1 MIVEEL
7 IAKLG
12 FKFDDT
18 NLKKFDS
25 GMQNAKKLLSGLAV
39 VAGGYAVAMLKSTE
53 AMAEQND
60 ILGKQAETLGI
71 TTAELQSF
79 QYAAELGGASSSD
92 MSSSLENLGRVAS
105 QASRGIGAGV
115 ETFGLLGISVNDANG
130 NVKSSTS
137 LMSELSDKISKLS
150 SQSEKLEFLQNL
162 GVSNKL
168 LLTLNQGAKEL
179 NKQREEAKKLGFLL
193 SPEDTKNA
201 ADFNDALLKV
211 HKVMKGLTSQIATK
225 SMPIITKLMTQF
237 KVWFIN
243 NKKIIQQNITK
254 FLENMNK
261 VLGGVWAVIKRVSS
275 AINSIA
281 RAFGGWEKTI
291 KVVGSALLVLN
302 AKALILPI
310 TLIAIGVAVGL
321 LLEDLISYYNGS
333 DSAIGDLAK
342 KHEFL
347 KKALEALRQIL
358 KQVADG
364 WTLIFTKG
372 GDALDGLGIYI
383 KSIGKHIFDF
393 MIAPLN
399 AVLKLINKVTGS
411 DLEIKNPLDGGYD
424 AVGEDAKD
432 IKDSVKNYLLNP
444 TDVKETQDN
453 RNFLNPST
461 GGEDSFF
468 NALKNFLNP
477 STGGFT
483 TPQMV
488 PVQTRAFT
496 TNNSTTT
503 APMNFHANITVNGG
517 NGDGKTIGA
526 DISSQ
531 LDTWFKS
538 TNKKAQNNLR
548 GAIAR

>member
-7 IAKLG
+7 VAKLG

-18 NLKKFDS
+18 NLKKFDN

-39 VAGGYAVAMLKSTE
+39 AASGYAVAMLKSTE
-53 AMAEQND
+53 AIAEQND

-71 TTAELQSF
+71 ATSELQSY

-115 ETFGLLGISVNDANG
+115 ETFGLLGISVNDVNG
-130 NVKSSTS
+130 NVKSSTV
-137 LMSELSDKISKLS
+137 LMGELSDKISKLS

-162 GVSNKL
+162 GVSNNL
-168 LLTLNQGAKEL
+168 LLTLNQGVGAL
-179 NKQREEAKKLGFLL
+179 NKQRAEAKKLGFLL
-193 SPEDTKNA
+193 SKEDVKNA
-201 ADFNDALLKV
+201 ANFNDALLKV
-211 HKVMKGLTSQIATK
+211 HKVIKGLTSEIATK

-237 KVWFIN
+237 KVWFTN

-261 VLGGVWAVIKRVSS
+261 VLSGVWTVVKRVSS

-281 RAFGGWEKTI
+281 QAFGGWEKTI
-291 KVVGSALLVLN
+291 SAVGASLLVLN

-310 TLIAIGVAVGL
+310 TLIAIGTAVGL
-321 LLEDLISYYNGS
+321 LLEDLIAYYNGA

-347 KKALEALRQIL
+347 KIALEALRQIL

-364 WTLIFTKG
+364 WDLIFKHG
-372 GDALDGLGIYI
+372 EDALDGLKIYL

-393 MIAPLN
+393 MVAPLN
-399 AVLKLINKVTGS
+399 SVLKLIDKISGS
-411 DLEIKNPLDGGYD
+411 DLEIKNPLDNGYD
-424 AVGEDAKD
+424 AVGKD
-432 IKDSVKNYLLNP
+432 TS
-444 TDVKETQDN
+444 
-453 RNFLNPST
+453 NFL
-461 GGEDSFF
+461 DSIKNFF
-468 NALKNFLNP
+468 NL

-483 TPQMV
+483 TPQMT
-488 PVQTRAFT
+488 PLQTSAFT
-496 TNNSTTT
+496 TNNSTVST
-503 APMNFHANITVNGG
+503 PMNFNANITVNGAG
-517 NGDGKTIGA
+517 GAGKTIGK
-526 DISSQ
+526 DISAQ
-531 LDTWFKS
+531 LDTWFRS
-538 TNKKAQNNLR
+538 TNKKAQSNLR
-548 GAIAR
+548 GAVVR

>member
-7 IAKLG
+7 VAKLG

-25 GMQNAKKLLSGLAV
+25 GMQNAKKLLGGLAIA
-39 VAGGYAVAMLKSTE
+39 AGGYAVAMLKSTE
-53 AMAEQND
+53 AIAEQND

-130 NVKSSTS
+130 NVKSSTQ
-137 LMSELSDKISKLS
+137 LMSELSGKISKLS

-168 LLTLNQGAKEL
+168 LLTLNQGVEEL
-179 NKQREEAKKLGFLL
+179 NKQRAEAKKLGFLL
-193 SPEDTKNA
+193 SPEDVKNA
-201 ADFNDALLKV
+201 ANFNDALLKV
-211 HKVMKGLTSQIATK
+211 HKVINGLTSHIATK

-237 KVWFIN
+237 KIWFIN

-261 VLGGVWAVIKRVSS
+261 VLGGVWTVVKRVSS

-281 RAFGGWEKTI
+281 QAFGGWEKTI
-291 KVVGSALLVLN
+291 TAVGAALLILN

-321 LLEDLISYYNGS
+321 LLEDLIAYYNGA

-347 KKALEALRQIL
+347 KIALEALRQIL
-358 KQVADG
+358 EQVADG
-364 WTLIFTKG
+364 WTLILTKG
-372 GDALDGLGIYI
+372 SDALDGLKIYI

-393 MIAPLN
+393 MVAPLN
-399 AVLKLINKVTGS
+399 SVLKLIDKVSGS

-424 AVGEDAKD
+424 AVGKD
-432 IKDSVKNYLLNP
+432 TSSFLDSVK
-444 TDVKETQDN
+444 
-453 RNFLNPST
+453 
-461 GGEDSFF
+461 SFF
-468 NALKNFLNP
+468 NP

-483 TPQMV
+483 TPQMT
-488 PVQTRAFT
+488 PLQTRAFT

-503 APMNFHANITVNGG
+503 APMSFNANITVNGAG
-517 NGDGKTIGA
+517 GDGKATGK
-526 DISSQ
+526 DISAQ

-538 TNKKAQNNLR
+538 TNKKAQSNLR
-548 GAIAR
+548 GAVVR

>member
-18 NLKKFDS
+18 KLKKFDS
-25 GMQNAKKLLSGLAV
+25 GMQNAKKLLGGVAIA
-39 VAGGYAVAMLKSTE
+39 AGGYAVAMLKSTE
-53 AMAEQND
+53 AIAAQND

-130 NVKSSTS
+130 NVKSSTV
-137 LMSELSDKISKLS
+137 LMSELSGKISKLS

-168 LLTLNQGAKEL
+168 LLTLNQGVEKL
-179 NKQREEAKKLGFLL
+179 NKQRAEAKNLGFLL

-201 ADFNDALLKV
+201 ANFNDALLKV
-211 HKVMKGLTSQIATK
+211 HKVMNGLTSQIATK

-261 VLGGVWAVIKRVSS
+261 VLGRVWTVVKRVSSGVWTVVKRVSS

-281 RAFGGWEKTI
+281 QAFGGWEKTI
-291 KVVGSALLVLN
+291 TAVGAALLILN

-321 LLEDLISYYNGS
+321 FLEDLISYYNGA
-333 DSAIGDLAK
+333 DSAVGDLAK

-347 KKALEALRQIL
+347 KIALEALRQIL

-364 WTLIFTKG
+364 WGLLLNHG
-372 GDALDGLGIYI
+372 GDALDGLKIYI

-399 AVLKLINKVTGS
+399 AVLRLIDKVSGS
-411 DLEIKNPLDGGYD
+411 DLEIKNPLDNGYD
-424 AVGEDAKD
+424 AVGKD
-432 IKDSVKNYLLNP
+432 TSSFLDSVKN
-444 TDVKETQDN
+444 
-453 RNFLNPST
+453 
-461 GGEDSFF
+461 FF
-468 NALKNFLNP
+468 HP

-483 TPQMV
+483 TPQMT

-503 APMNFHANITVNGG
+503 APMNFNANITVSGSG
-517 NGDGKTIGA
+517 GDGKTIGK
-526 DISSQ
+526 DISAQ

-538 TNKKAQNNLR
+538 TNKKAQSNLR
-548 GAIAR
+548 GAVAR

>member
-7 IAKLG
+7 VAKLG

-25 GMQNAKKLLSGLAV
+25 GMQNAKKLLGGLAIA
-39 VAGGYAVAMLKSTE
+39 AGGYAVAMLKSTE
-53 AMAEQND
+53 AIAEQND

-71 TTAELQSF
+71 TTSELQSF

-130 NVKSSTS
+130 NVKSSTQ
-137 LMSELSDKISKLS
+137 LMSELSGKISKLS

-168 LLTLNQGAKEL
+168 LLTLNQGVEKL
-179 NKQREEAKKLGFLL
+179 NKQRAEAKKLGFLL
-193 SPEDTKNA
+193 SPEDVKNA
-201 ADFNDALLKV
+201 ANFNDALLKV
-211 HKVMKGLTSQIATK
+211 HMVMNGLTSQIATK

-254 FLENMNK
+254 FLDNMNK
-261 VLGGVWAVIKRVSS
+261 VLGGVWTVVKRVSS
-275 AINSIA
+275 AVNSIA
-281 RAFGGWEKTI
+281 QAFGGWEKTI
-291 KVVGSALLVLN
+291 KVVGTALLVLN

-321 LLEDLISYYNGS
+321 LLEDLISYYNGA

-342 KHEFL
+342 KHEVL
-347 KKALEALRQIL
+347 KVALAALRDIL

-364 WTLIFTKG
+364 WDLILNHG
-372 GDALDGLGIYI
+372 GDALDGLKIYI

-399 AVLKLINKVTGS
+399 LVLKLIDKVSGS

-424 AVGEDAKD
+424 AVGKD
-432 IKDSVKNYLLNP
+432 TSSFLDSVK
-444 TDVKETQDN
+444 
-453 RNFLNPST
+453 
-461 GGEDSFF
+461 SFF
-468 NALKNFLNP
+468 NP

-483 TPQMV
+483 TPQMT
-488 PVQTRAFT
+488 PLQTRAFT
-496 TNNSTTT
+496 TNNSTVST
-503 APMNFHANITVNGG
+503 PMNFNANITVNGAG
-517 NGDGKTIGA
+517 GDGKATGK
-526 DISSQ
+526 DISAQ

-538 TNKKAQNNLR
+538 VNRKAQPNLK
-548 GAIAR
+548 GAVAR